1 MNIALIPA
9 RSGSKRLPGKN
20 IKLLNNK
27 PLIYYTIR
35 VAQETKLFS
44 EIIVSTDSQ
53 EIADIAIS
61 CGATAPL
68 LRPTEYATDTST
80 DIEWI
85 SHAINLMVKTPR
97 SEIGFVSI
105 LRPTSPLRTSGTI
118 ISAFN
123 LLASNSWADSL
134 RAMEITDKHPG
145 KMWVLDK
152 ENKAHPYLDQSNEV
166 TPTHNKPTQ
175 SLETIWVQN
184 ASLEIIKFESLITT
198 NSISGNNV
206 LGFEM
211 PGVEGFDIN
220 RPLDFEFLE
229 FIVSKKPQLLI

>member
-20 IKLLNNK
+20 TKLLNNK

-35 VAQETKLFS
+35 AAQKTKLFS

-61 CGATAPL
+61 FGATVPL
-68 LRPTEYATDTST
+68 LRPSEYATDTST
-80 DIEWI
+80 DIEWV
-85 SHAINLMVKTPR
+85 SHAINSMVKTPR
-97 SEIGFVSI
+97 SEISFVSI
-105 LRPTSPLRTSGTI
+105 LRPTSPLRTSETI
-118 ISAFN
+118 INAFN
-123 LLASNSWADSL
+123 LLASNSWADSI

-145 KMWVLDK
+145 KMWVLDN
-152 ENKAHPYLDQSNEV
+152 ENKAHSYLDQSNEAI
-166 TPTHNKPTQ
+166 PTHNKPTQ
-175 SLETIWVQN
+175 SLETLWVQN
-184 ASLEIIKFESLITT
+184 ASLEIVKFKSLIGT

-211 PGVEGFDIN
+211 PGIEGFDIN

-229 FIVSKKPQLLI
+229 FIVSKKSQLLI